1 MENEEVVVEQPQPEE
16 EITAEVPV
24 AEPEVVPE
32 PEPKKTFKKIIQPM
46 AADGKTPL
54 GQPHVYESDTQEGL
68 DAQMAEAIANGTRK
82 IHELTRKAVLEAPKD
97 PEGAELEVEAPVWTP
112 RELTEDEK
120 FIVKT
125 DPEKAF
131 EIQYKAKFGCTP
143 EEFAARERK
152 RDQSVELS
160 RQIAE
165 SQSFSAHNPD
175 FYGCKENQEAMATWM
190 QNHPRLAWRRKN
202 LEIAYKELSE
212 SGLLKTKTVEAVPVI
227 VEPAPEPRTEA
238 PAVKQPDFPAVIRS
252 GSSRA
257 TAPIKAK
264 DGKPT
269 AEEIANMT
277 AEEYAK
283 HHPELQ
289 QAR

>member
-1 MENEEVVVEQPQPEE
+1 MENEEVVIEQPQPEE

-24 AEPEVVPE
+24 VEPEVVPE

-82 IHELTRKAVLEAPKD
+82 IHELSRKVVLESTKE
-97 PEGAELEVEAPVWTP
+97 PEGAEFQAEAPVWKP
-112 RELTEDEK
+112 RELTEEEK
-120 FIVKT
+120 FLVTT
-125 DPEKAF
+125 DPTKSFGIQFKAEFGMTPAEYRQEQEKTA
-131 EIQYKAKFGCTP
+131 ENARLT
-143 EEFAARERK
+143 RERGETAEF
-152 RDQSVELS
+152 VEDHPEYL
-160 RQIAE
+160 ICE
-165 SQSFSAHNPD
+165 
-175 FYGCKENQEAMATWM
+175 ENKKAILAFFEK
-190 QNHPRLAWRRKN
+190 HPRMTWRKKN

-212 SGLLKTKTVEAVPVI
+212 SGLLKTKTVEAVPVV

-257 TAPIKAK
+257 TAPIKTK